1 MRGGIF
7 RPCTPARPLSSFLV
21 SQSFKIERSGSVKKL
36 RGIVFFAGAFLILSN
51 LSQPAR
57 AQTATS
63 GTVIGTVT
71 DPSGAAVLDA
81 AVVLRK
87 QSTHSQASQN
97 TNGTGQYRFG

>member
-81 AVVLRK
+81 AVVLRNK
-87 QSTHSQASQN
+87 SSKIQATQN
-97 TNGTGQYRFG
+97 TKSACE